1 MRPRCLPLSP
11 LSTDLTDPCRFDA
24 LRVRAFAGFEQALA
38 PNAGVFD
45 RAKGHSTGNRGSKAK
60 LAERQKRSTSC
71 IWLRGQDLN
80 LRPSGYEPDE
90 LPDCSTPRLKNR
102 SIADLDDQHKLPTG
116 NEGLETSMD
125 DQQAT
130 LVLEAALLCS
140 PAPMPLSELRRL
152 FDDES
157 FSQGRVLQLL
167 EQLQQSWTARNL
179 ELVELATGW
188 RFQSNAGMQR
198 YLERLSPERVPKYS
212 RAVMETLAII
222 AWRQPVTRG
231 DIEDIRGVT
240 VSSQIVKTLEDRGW
254 IEVIGHRD
262 GPGRPGLLGT
272 TRQFLDDLG
281 LRALDELPALASLD
295 LAGATM
301 DAVPSA
307 VAQIALG
314 STGAQDN
321 QIEPA
326 GAQDNQIERQVE
338 RVPES
343 GAMVGEVEGEI
354 AGALEL
360 ELELEIDIDID
371 IEVGSKPES
380 DIEIA
385 LQEGPL
391 LPEGLETD
399 IESEQVETAEVSAAT
414 GTAEFPAAAQ
424 EALDAQA
431 LNMDETEFEA
441 LAPEAESDDEHGQN
455 ETDQQSESK

>member
-1 MRPRCLPLSP
+1 
-11 LSTDLTDPCRFDA
+11 
-24 LRVRAFAGFEQALA
+24 
-38 PNAGVFD
+38 
-45 RAKGHSTGNRGSKAK
+45 
-60 LAERQKRSTSC
+60 
-71 IWLRGQDLN
+71 
-80 LRPSGYEPDE
+80 
-90 LPDCSTPRLKNR
+90 
-102 SIADLDDQHKLPTG
+102 
-116 NEGLETSMD
+116 MD

-360 ELELEIDIDID
+360 ELEIDIDID

-414 GTAEFPAAAQ
+414 GTAEFPTAAQ